1 MYSVNQFRMA
11 LLLPLLLGTLIA
23 CSSEETVSTAGANF
37 APENETGLHLRA
49 VSSKPWLVTGGDVL
63 VELELAEPA
72 AGAPITLELNGID
85 VSDRLVSV
93 SSRVSQ
99 ALLDGLPEGDSL
111 LLARAGE
118 QQRQLR
124 LTNYPSTGP
133 IISGPHETPFFCQT
147 AEFRKASGEMFGT
160 GPDSGC
166 EAPLQTDYVYY
177 STEQQAFVPY
187 ALTFGVLPPIDVAE
201 LVSEDGESRPFIV
214 RVETGVVNRAIYE
227 IAMLHDPA
235 DPDPDPWT
243 RSAGWN
249 GKLVYT
255 NGGGCRSGWFQ
266 QGTVTGGV
274 LRKGLLERG
283 YALASSTLNVFGQN
297 CNDLLASETHIVVKE
312 RFIERFGEPLYTVAT
327 GVSGGSYQSH
337 QTADNYPGVFDGII
351 VGLSFPDVTSS
362 TIFTLSDA
370 RLLHH
375 YFTQTAPESFT
386 EAQQQAVA
394 GFGVWDSI
402 ANLARGA
409 ARLDPIYTPGGEAE
423 EQGGE
428 VSVSALEN
436 MRYSRSNETGVRA
449 TVYDHT
455 VNVYGLVPD
464 TRVARRPLDN
474 EGVQYGLAAL
484 NSGEISIRQFLD
496 LNRDIG
502 GFDRDMNHVPQRHQ
516 SDPEAVRRAIESGRI
531 LYGGAGLASTPVI
544 DYRTYMDT
552 REGGDIHML
561 VHQFSTRQR
570 LAAANGHTENH
581 VMQIGGRWGFT
592 EQAPDLGV
600 LFGHMD
606 AWLMGIR
613 NDRTTSDLSEK
624 VRAHKPA
631 GLTDACWREP
641 EALLSEAE
649 REPATDASRQRLE
662 QLQSYRGSGECASL
676 YQAFSTPRHVAGAPL
691 ANDVVA
697 CHLRSPYRSDYAVE
711 FSEAEFAEL
720 SSIFSTGVCDW
731 SRGDRSG
738 ASHQGVW
745 KSFGPSPVNRLY

>member
-1 MYSVNQFRMA
+1 MYNSLQLSMA
-11 LLLPLLLGTLIA
+11 LLLPFLLGTLIA
-23 CSSEETVSTAGANF
+23 CSSEEPISTAGSNF
-37 APENETGLHLRA
+37 EPPDEADLHLRA

-63 VELELAEPA
+63 VELELAEPM
-72 AGAPITLELNGID
+72 AGSTITLEINGVD
-85 VSDRLVSV
+85 VSEKLVSI
-93 SSRVSQ
+93 SPQVSQ
-99 ALLDGLPEGDSL
+99 ALLTGLPEGDNL
-111 LLARAGE
+111 LLATAGQ
-118 QQRQLR
+118 QQRQLS
-124 LTNYPSTGP
+124 LTNYPLSGP
-133 IISGPHETPFFCQT
+133 IISGPHEVPFYCQT
-147 AEFRKASGEMFGT
+147 SEFKKVNGEMFGT
-160 GPDSGC
+160 GPESGC
-166 EAPLQTDYVYY
+166 EGPVQTDYVYY
-177 STEQQAFVPY
+177 STEQQAFLPY
-187 ALTFGVLPPIDVAE
+187 TLTFGLLPPVDMAE
-201 LVSEDGESRPFIV
+201 LVIGDGESRPFIV

-227 IAMLHDPA
+227 IAMLHDPV

-255 NGGGCRSGWFQ
+255 HGGGCRSGWYQ
-266 QGTVTGGV
+266 QGTATGGV
-274 LRKGLLERG
+274 LRKELLERG

-297 CNDLLASETHIVVKE
+297 CNDLLASETHIMVKE
-312 RFIERFGEPLYTVAT
+312 RFIERFGEPLYTIAT

-337 QTADNYPGVFDGII
+337 QTADNYPGIFDGII

-362 TIFTLSDA
+362 TIFTVSDS

-375 YFTQTAPESFT
+375 YFTQTSPESFT
-386 EAQQQAVA
+386 SEQQRAVA

-428 VSVSALEN
+428 VSVAALED
-436 MRYSRSNETGVRA
+436 MRYSRFDENGVRA

-464 TRVARRPLDN
+464 TGAARRPLDN

-484 NSGEISIRQFLD
+484 NNGEISVRQFLD

-502 GFDRDMNHVPQRHQ
+502 GFDRDMNHVPERHQ
-516 SDPEAVRRAIESGRI
+516 SDPEAARRAIESGRI

-544 DYRTYMDT
+544 DYRTYMDA

-570 LAAANGHTENH
+570 LANANGHTENH

-592 EQAPDLGV
+592 EQAPDLGA
-600 LFGHMD
+600 LFSHMD
-606 AWLMGIR
+606 DWLMGIR
-613 NDRTTSDLSEK
+613 NDRTASDLAEK

-641 EALLSEAE
+641 EAPLSESE
-649 REPATDASRQRLE
+649 REPETEGSRQRLE
-662 QLQSYRGSGECASL
+662 QAQSYRGRGECGTL
-676 YQAFSTPRHVAGAPL
+676 YRAFSTPRQVAGAPL

-697 CHLRSPYRSDYAVE
+697 CHLRSPYRDDYSVE

-720 SSIFSTGVCDW
+720 RSIFSTGVCDW
-731 SRGDRSG
+731 SRSDRSG

>member
-1 MYSVNQFRMA
+1 MYNSLQLSMA
-11 LLLPLLLGTLIA
+11 LLLPFLLGTLIA
-23 CSSEETVSTAGANF
+23 CSSEETISTAGSNF
-37 APENETGLHLRA
+37 EPPDEADLHLRA

-63 VELELAEPA
+63 VELELAEPM
-72 AGAPITLELNGID
+72 AGSTITLEINGVD
-85 VSDRLVSV
+85 VSEKLVSI
-93 SSRVSQ
+93 SSQVSQ
-99 ALLDGLPEGDSL
+99 ALLTGLPEGDSL
-111 LLARAGE
+111 LLATAGQE
-118 QQRQLR
+118 QRQLH
-124 LTNYPSTGP
+124 LTNYPLSGP
-133 IISGPHETPFFCQT
+133 IISGPHETPFYCQT
-147 AEFRKASGEMFGT
+147 SEFKKVNGEMFGT
-160 GPDSGC
+160 GPESVC
-166 EAPLQTDYVYY
+166 EGPVQTDYVYY

-187 ALTFGVLPPIDVAE
+187 TLTFGVLPPVDMAE

-227 IAMLHDPA
+227 IAMLHDPV

-255 NGGGCRSGWFQ
+255 HGGGCRSGWFQ
-266 QGTVTGGV
+266 QGTATGGV
-274 LRKGLLERG
+274 LRKELLERG

-297 CNDLLASETHIVVKE
+297 CNDLLASETHIMVKE
-312 RFIERFGEPLYTVAT
+312 RFIERFGEPLYTIAT

-337 QTADNYPGVFDGII
+337 QTADNYPGIFDGII

-362 TIFTLSDA
+362 TIFTVSDS

-375 YFTQTAPESFT
+375 YFTQTSPESFT
-386 EAQQQAVA
+386 SEQQRAVA

-402 ANLARGA
+402 ANLARSA

-423 EQGGE
+423 AQGGE
-428 VSVSALEN
+428 VSVAALEDR
-436 MRYSRSNETGVRA
+436 RYSRSDENGVRA

-464 TRVARRPLDN
+464 TRAARRPLDN

-484 NSGEISIRQFLD
+484 NNGEISVRQFLD

-502 GFDRDMNHVPQRHQ
+502 GFDRDMNHVPERHQ
-516 SDPEAVRRAIESGRI
+516 SDPEAARRAIESGRI

-544 DYRTYMDT
+544 DYRTYMDA

-570 LAAANGHTENH
+570 LANANGHTENH

-592 EQAPDLGV
+592 EQAPDLGA
-600 LFGHMD
+600 LFSHMD
-606 AWLMGIR
+606 DWLMGIR
-613 NDRTTSDLSEK
+613 NDRTASDLAEK

-641 EALLSEAE
+641 EAPLSESE
-649 REPATDASRQRLE
+649 REPETGGSRQRLE
-662 QLQSYRGSGECASL
+662 QAQSYRGSGECGTL
-676 YQAFSTPRHVAGAPL
+676 YRAFSTPRQVAGAPL

-697 CHLRSPYRSDYAVE
+697 CHLRSPYRDDYSVE

-720 SSIFSTGVCDW
+720 RSIFSTGVCDW
-731 SRGDRSG
+731 SRSDRSG

>member
-1 MYSVNQFRMA
+1 M
-11 LLLPLLLGTLIA
+11 A
-23 CSSEETVSTAGANF
+23 CSSEETISTAGSNF
-37 APENETGLHLRA
+37 APQDEAGLHLRA

-63 VELELAEPA
+63 VELELAGPMT
-72 AGAPITLELNGID
+72 GLTTTLELNGVD
-85 VSDRLVSV
+85 VSDSLVSL
-93 SSRVSQ
+93 SSQVSQ
-99 ALLDGLPEGDSL
+99 ALLVGLPEGDSL
-111 LLARAGE
+111 LLATAGQ

-124 LTNYPSTGP
+124 LTNYPLSGP
-133 IISGPHETPFFCQT
+133 IISGQHETPFYCQT
-147 AEFRKASGEMFGT
+147 SEFRKVNGEMFGA
-160 GPDSGC
+160 GLESGC
-166 EAPLQTDYVYY
+166 EEPVQIDYVYY
-177 STEQQAFVPY
+177 STEQQAFMPY

-201 LVSEDGESRPFIV
+201 LLSEDGESRPFIV

-227 IAMLHDPA
+227 IAMLHDPVE
-235 DPDPDPWT
+235 PDPDPWT
-243 RSAGWN
+243 SSAGWN

-255 NGGGCRSGWFQ
+255 HGGGCRSGWFQ
-266 QGTVTGGV
+266 QGTATGGV

-297 CNDLLASETHIVVKE
+297 CNDLLASETHIMVKE
-312 RFIERFGEPLYTVAT
+312 RFIERYGEPIYTVAT

-362 TIFTLSDA
+362 TIFTLSDS
-370 RLLHH
+370 RLLHR
-375 YFTQTAPESFT
+375 YFTKTAPESFT
-386 EAQQQAVA
+386 EEQQRAVA

-402 ANLARGA
+402 AHLARGA
-409 ARLDPIYTPGGEAE
+409 ARLDPIYTPGGESE

-428 VSVSALEN
+428 VSVAALED
-436 MRYSRSNETGVRA
+436 MRYSRSDETGVRA

-455 VNVYGLVPD
+455 VNVYGLVPG
-464 TRVARRPLDN
+464 TRVAQRPLDN
-474 EGVQYGLAAL
+474 KGVQYGLAAL
-484 NSGEISIRQFLD
+484 NNGEISVRQFLD
-496 LNRDIG
+496 LNRDVG
-502 GFDRDMNHVPQRHQ
+502 GFDRDMDHVPERHQ
-516 SDPEAVRRAIESGRI
+516 SDPEAARRAIESGRI
-531 LYGGAGLASTPVI
+531 LYGGAGLATTPVI
-544 DYRTYMDT
+544 DYRTYMDA

-570 LAAANGHTENH
+570 LATANGHIENH

-600 LFGHMD
+600 LFRLMD
-606 AWLMGIR
+606 DWLMGIR
-613 NDRTTSDLSEK
+613 NDRTASDLAKK
-624 VRAHKPA
+624 VRAHKPT

-641 EALLSEAE
+641 EAPLSGAE
-649 REPATDASRQRLE
+649 REPETDASRQRIE
-662 QLQSYRGSGECASL
+662 QAQSYRGSGECGEL
-676 YQAFSTPRHVAGAPL
+676 YRAFSTPRQVAGAPL

-711 FSEAEFAEL
+711 FSDAEFAEL